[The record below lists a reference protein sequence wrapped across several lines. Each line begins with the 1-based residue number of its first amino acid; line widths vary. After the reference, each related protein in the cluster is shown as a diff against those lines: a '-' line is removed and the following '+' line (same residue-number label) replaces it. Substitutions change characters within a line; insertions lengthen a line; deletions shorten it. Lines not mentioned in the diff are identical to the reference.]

1 MTGEEL
7 LAIAGI
13 VVSLVFEYFPKLSI
27 WYNNLEDNVQ
37 RIIMLGLVAL
47 IAVTVFGMSC
57 AGLSDAY
64 TCDKRGAWE
73 LVKMF
78 VVGVVANQS
87 TYLVLPRKAS

>member
-7 LAIAGI
+7 LAVAGI
-13 VVSLVFEYFPKLSI
+13 VVSLIFEYFPKLSV
-27 WYNNLEDNVQ
+27 WYNGLEDNIQ
-37 RIIMLGLVAL
+37 RLIMLGLVAV